1 MSKGKF
7 IVLEGG
13 EGVGK
18 TTQADLLIKE
28 LQKAGRNVEFI
39 REPGGD
45 PLAEKLREL
54 LLDPD
59 MSHEPETELLLFN
72 AARIQTLVIV
82 DNKLQQGID
91 VVSDRNMLSTIA
103 YQGYGRGLDLN
114 LVRDVCEIA
123 TRRTKPDLVL
133 LLDAPADVVNTRRD
147 SRGVSDRFEQLGE
160 DFHEKVRE
168 GYRKE
173 AEKTNIPI
181 IDASPPIEK
190 VFDLIWQKVQPLI
203 N

>member
-1 MSKGKF
+1 MKQGKF

-18 TTQADLLIKE
+18 TTQADLLINKLNE
-28 LQKAGRNVEFI
+28 SGHTTEFI

-45 PLAEKLREL
+45 PLAEKLRDL
-54 LLDPD
+54 LLNSGLD
-59 MSHEPETELLLFN
+59 HEPETELLLFN

-82 DNKLQQGID
+82 EQRLQDGVN

-114 LVRDVCEIA
+114 MVREICEIA
-123 TRRTKPDLVL
+123 TKRVKPDLIL
-133 LLDAPADVVNTRRD
+133 LLDAPAEVVNSRRD
-147 SRGVSDRFEQLGE
+147 DRGVSDRFEVLGE

-168 GYRKE
+168 GYRAE
-173 AEKTNIPI
+173 AKRLNLPV
-181 IDASPPIEK
+181 IDASRSIDA
-190 VFDLIWQKVQPLI
+190 VFDQIWQNVEPLI

>member
-7 IVLEGG
+7 IVIEGG

-18 TTQADLLIKE
+18 TTQADLLIKK
-28 LQKAGRNVEFI
+28 LHDVGRKAEFI

-45 PLAEKLREL
+45 PLAEKLRDL
-54 LLDPD
+54 LLDPNV
-59 MSHEPETELLLFN
+59 SHEAETELLLFN

-82 DNKLQQGID
+82 DQKLREGID

-103 YQGYGRGLDLN
+103 YQGYGRGLDLGM
-114 LVRDVCEIA
+114 VREICEIA
-123 TRRTKPDLVL
+123 TRRVKPDLVM
-133 LLDAPADVVNTRRD
+133 LLDAPAEVVNARRD
-147 SRGVSDRFEQLGE
+147 TRGTSDRFEQLGE

-173 AEKTNIPI
+173 AARLNLPVV
-181 IDASPPIEK
+181 DASPGIDQ
-190 VFDLIWQKVQPLI
+190 VFDLIWQNVEPLLH
-203 N
+203 

>member
-1 MSKGKF
+1 MSRGKF
-7 IVLEGG
+7 IVIEGG

-28 LQKAGRNVEFI
+28 LHKSGRQAKFI

-54 LLDPD
+54 LLDPN

-82 DNKLQQGID
+82 DQKLKKGID

-103 YQGYGRGLDLN
+103 YQGYGRGLELE
-114 LVRDVCEIA
+114 LVREICEIA
-123 TRRTKPDLVL
+123 TRRVKPDVVL
-133 LLDAPADVVNTRRD
+133 LLDAPAEVVNARRD
-147 SRGVSDRFEQLGE
+147 NRGINDRFEQLGE
-160 DFHEKVRE
+160 DFHEKVRD
-168 GYRKE
+168 GYRQE
-173 AEKTNIPI
+173 AQRLYLPV
-181 IDASPPIEK
+181 IDASPSVAE
-190 VFDLIWQKVQPLI
+190 VFDSIWQTVQPLL

>member
-7 IVLEGG
+7 IVIEGG

-18 TTQADLLIKE
+18 TTQANLLIKK
-28 LQKAGRNVEFI
+28 LQASGRNAEFI

-59 MSHEPETELLLFN
+59 VSHQPETELLLFN

-82 DNKLQQGID
+82 DKKLKEGID

-103 YQGYGRGLDLN
+103 YQGYARGLDLE
-114 LVRDVCEIA
+114 LVREICEIA
-123 TRRTKPDLVL
+123 TKRVKPDLVM
-133 LLDAPADVVNTRRD
+133 LLDAPANVVNARRD
-147 SRGVSDRFEQLGE
+147 NRGTSDRFEQLGE
-160 DFHEKVRE
+160 DFHSKVRE
-168 GYRKE
+168 GYRQE
-173 AEKTNIPI
+173 AKRLNLPV
-181 IDASPPIEK
+181 IDASPAIDE
-190 VFDLIWQKVQPLI
+190 VFEAIWQNVEPLI
-203 N
+203 H

>member
-7 IVLEGG
+7 IVIEGG

-28 LQKAGRNVEFI
+28 LHSNGRKAEFI

-54 LLDPD
+54 LLDPN

-82 DNKLQQGID
+82 DQKLKQGID

-103 YQGYGRGLDLN
+103 YQGYARGLNLD
-114 LVRDVCEIA
+114 LVREICEIA
-123 TRRTKPDLVL
+123 TKRAKPDLVM
-133 LLDAPADVVNTRRD
+133 LLDAPAEIVNARRD
-147 SRGVSDRFEQLGE
+147 TRGTSDRFEQLGE
-160 DFHEKVRE
+160 DFHTKVRE
-168 GYRKE
+168 GYKKE
-173 AEKTNIPI
+173 AQLLNLPI
-181 IDASPPIEK
+181 IDASPSIDE
-190 VFDLIWQKVQPLI
+190 VFKSIWQNVEPLLH
-203 N
+203 